1 MESFFIEL
9 CRSEIKPSANC
20 LPRLKPSSLAACRRS
35 KMDELLVK
43 DRLPAPEGAYGGSS
57 AELAVPS
64 CLKKAGP
71 KSPQVR
77 GITWE
82 TELAVAQ
89 DGVVCVSPM
98 EFGRTLSELE
108 EEVVV
113 ISHSPPAVVK
123 DYCAEAFQRA
133 LALKEKEQRIIAEA
147 HDVARATLVESF
159 GYNYP
164 VAYVKRV
171 KQAAEANLLALRE
184 ELLEGH
190 DVHHK
195 ILFEQAFLEKLPKFK
210 ETKS

>member
-1 MESFFIEL
+1 MLRVE
-9 CRSEIKPSANC
+9 
-20 LPRLKPSSLAACRRS
+20 
-35 KMDELLVK
+35 DQQ
-43 DRLPAPEGAYGGSS
+43 PAPKGASPATAGDGGSS

-77 GITWE
+77 GITWAE
-82 TELAVAQ
+82 NLAVAP
-89 DGVVCVSPM
+89 DGEVRVSPM
-98 EFGRTLSELE
+98 EFGRTLGELA

-113 ISHSPPAVVK
+113 VNHGTPAVVE

-133 LALKEKEQRIIAEA
+133 LELKEKEQRIIAEA

-159 GYNYP
+159 RYNYP
-164 VAYVKRV
+164 MAYVKRV

-195 ILFEQAFLEKLPKFK
+195 ILFEQAFLEKLPKF
-210 ETKS
+210 

>member
-1 MESFFIEL
+1 
-9 CRSEIKPSANC
+9 
-20 LPRLKPSSLAACRRS
+20 
-35 KMDELLVK
+35 MDELLVK

-77 GITWE
+77 GITWAE
-82 TELAVAQ
+82 NLAVAP
-89 DGVVCVSPM
+89 DGEVRVSPM
-98 EFGRTLSELE
+98 EFGRTLGELA

-113 ISHSPPAVVK
+113 ISHAPPAVVE

-133 LALKEKEQRIIAEA
+133 LELKEKEQRIIAEA
-147 HDVARATLVESF
+147 HKVARATLVESF

-195 ILFEQAFLEKLPKFK
+195 ILFEQAFLEKLPKF
-210 ETKS
+210 